1 MKARKQQK
9 INAELKAIEN
19 LKELKKALEDYRKT
33 HHKQ

>member
-1 MKARKQQK
+1 MKTRKQQK
-9 INAELKAIEN
+9 IDAELKAIEN